1 MRFRPRH
8 YLLIAVILALGIY
21 RMVQIH
27 RARTLVTPVA
37 VEPSG
42 PKPASPAWTA
52 FDKAAALRDAPDTQ
66 FKPAL
71 QDLLQTLAAS
81 KDETVSEV
89 EGCETWLEF
98 YRGGTMT
105 SSGGPSAKQRST
117 QHLDACTRLHHDTD

>member
-8 YLLIAVILALGIY
+8 YLLIAIILALGIY

-27 RARTLVTPVA
+27 RARSVALPVA

-42 PKPASPAWTA
+42 PKPSSPSWTA
-52 FDKAAALRDAPDTQ
+52 FDKAAELRDAPDAQ

-71 QDLLQTLAAS
+71 HDLVQTLAAS
-81 KDETVSEV
+81 SDPTVSEV
-89 EGCETWLEF
+89 KGCETWLEF
-98 YRGGTMT
+98 YRGGTMAS
-105 SSGGPSAKQRST
+105 SSGPNARQRST